1 MTNTT
6 AGEPPR
12 EPALQDSPEA
22 GRQAGARR
30 SALLSDGALHRQAAD
45 LLDRLPVVPADPAP
59 WRAAAHDESTSRGAA
74 LLLFRLADEWLA
86 LPASVIEEVSPMR
99 AWHTV
104 PGHRQRALLGL
115 VNLRGALV
123 PCVSLGELLGV
134 QPAAQPLATQAT
146 PANTWRTSTSRLLA
160 MRHGAHLS
168 AFPVTEVHGTVTP
181 ASSALGTV
189 PATALGASDG
199 FAHAVLHWRERVVG
213 LLDPARVG
221 AAFDR
226 SLG

>member
-6 AGEPPR
+6 NGESPR
-12 EPALQDSPEA
+12 EPTSQDGPEA

-30 SALLSDGALHRQAAD
+30 SALSSDSALHRQAAD

-59 WRAAAHDESTSRGAA
+59 WRAAAHDEATSRGAA

-134 QPAAQPLATQAT
+134 QPAAQPLAT

-213 LLDPARVG
+213 LLDPARVA